1 MRRREVITL
10 FGGAAA
16 SFVSWPLTA
25 RAQQPAM
32 PVVGLLGSASAAE
45 WEHLVAAF
53 RDGLKE
59 TGYVEGQNASI
70 EYRWA
75 DGHYDRLP
83 RLAEDLVRRNVA
95 VIFSAGSPAPVL
107 AAKAATATIPIV
119 FANGADAVKL
129 GLVASLNRPGGNV
142 TGISFLAADLGAKR
156 LGLIHELVPNVS
168 VGAVLINPTNPNA
181 ESVARDAQDSAR
193 SLGLQFHV
201 LNASTDQDID
211 TVFAGLVRQQIGVL
225 LVSADPL
232 FLDRR
237 VEVAALAARYAVPV
251 IYFAREFVAVGGLMS
266 YGTSIGAAYRQA
278 GLYTGKILKGV
289 KPADLPVMQP
299 TKFDLVINLKTAKA
313 LGITVPPMLLARA
326 DEVIE

>member
-1 MRRREVITL
+1 MELSLRSDSALSKYSLESLRCRSPKLGDRYEAARGHHASRRR
-10 FGGAAA
+10 GGVFCFLAAHR
-16 SFVSWPLTA
+16 A
-25 RAQQPAM
+25 RAT
-32 PVVGLLGSASAAE
+32 AS
-45 WEHLVAAF
+45 
-53 RDGLKE
+53 D
-59 TGYVEGQNASI
+59 
-70 EYRWA
+70 
-75 DGHYDRLP
+75 
-83 RLAEDLVRRNVA
+83 
-95 VIFSAGSPAPVL
+95 
-107 AAKAATATIPIV
+107 
-119 FANGADAVKL
+119 
-129 GLVASLNRPGGNV
+129 NV

-156 LGLIHELVPNVS
+156 LGLIRELVPSVS

-181 ESVARDAQDSAR
+181 ESVARDAQESAR

-232 FLDRR
+232 FLGRR

-251 IYFAREFVAVGGLMS
+251 IYFAREFVAAGGLMS

-289 KPADLPVMQP
+289 KPADLPVMQS

>member
-1 MRRREVITL
+1 MRRREFIT
-10 FGGAAA
+10 FVGGAAA
-16 SFVSWPLTA
+16 ALPFAA
-25 RAQQPAM
+25 RAQQSAM
-32 PVVGLLGSASAAE
+32 PVIGLLGSASAAE

-181 ESVARDAQDSAR
+181 ESVARDAQNSAR

-232 FLDRR
+232 FLSRR

-251 IYFAREFVAVGGLMS
+251 IYFAREFVAAGGLMS

-313 LGITVPPMLLARA
+313 LGLTIPPKFLFTA